1 MQAIQLILENPV
13 AFVSVAAIVSLMVGS
28 FLNVVI
34 YRLPIMLENAWRAEL
49 DEYNK
54 PAEATAAHDTN
65 A

>member
-34 YRLPIMLENAWRAEL
+34 YDGNSAM
-49 DEYNK
+49 
-54 PAEATAAHDTN
+54 
-65 A
+65 